1 MARTPRGDS
10 TARILE
16 ITTAVRRD
24 LGRTWSV
31 SQMAQ
36 LLGIK
41 GSQLRRLCSDTIHIS
56 PAQLLRDIRYAA
68 AASLLENPQLRVK
81 EVLAQVGIRDGSH
94 FCRDF
99 RKRYGLSPLGYQ
111 SQHVRI
117 KLDSANKTAAPP
129 IDRAFAGP
137 DDGSSEVVDSCA
149 SSNSRSLW
157 SRAQPL

>member
-94 FCRDF
+94 FC
-99 RKRYGLSPLGYQ
+99 Q
-111 SQHVRI
+111 
-117 KLDSANKTAAPP
+117 A
-129 IDRAFAGP
+129 
-137 DDGSSEVVDSCA
+137 A
-149 SSNSRSLW
+149 SSST
-157 SRAQPL
+157 A